1 MVNAPVAPA
10 LPAPRRADT
19 HQNRAL
25 MIVGGAA
32 LLTGAII
39 GGDAGLMI
47 SVGGAVVGLW
57 GLYQF
62 LQ

>member
-1 MVNAPVAPA
+1 
-10 LPAPRRADT
+10 
-19 HQNRAL
+19 
-25 MIVGGAA
+25 MIVGGVA